1 MEVKPSYMQTEVGEI
16 PRDWEVKAIDEIAD
30 VTSGK
35 RLPYGSTLTSHVT
48 AHPYIRVVDME
59 TGKVSQNNIMYV
71 PDEVFPSISRYR
83 IYKEDIFI
91 SVAGTLGIIGK
102 IPPELDGANL
112 TENADRITKI
122 TCFQDYLLHILIS
135 PLIQNTIKSLQTI
148 GAQPKLALTR
158 IRKFK
163 VPLPLTLTEQVAI
176 AEVLSDSDTHIES
189 LEYLIEKKRQIKQG
203 VMQELLTGK
212 RRLHGFYGKWEYK
225 SFGDLFTI
233 NGGLSA
239 ARDQLSTNGFCYLHY
254 GDIHTSSKSYIDV
267 KAEYQ
272 DIPKL
277 NIQLKKIPNESLLED
292 GDIVFVDA
300 SEDDEG
306 ASKHLVI
313 INKNNI
319 PFISGLHTIVAK
331 SKFSNLSK
339 YYLRYCFK
347 TREIKKQFY
356 FFAVGTKVTGI
367 SKTNIAKI
375 ILPVPSI
382 KEQTQIA
389 EILISIDDEI
399 VALEEQLGKTKMI
412 KEGMIQELLTGRIR
426 LV

>member
-1 MEVKPSYMQTEVGEI
+1 
-16 PRDWEVKAIDEIAD
+16 
-30 VTSGK
+30 
-35 RLPYGSTLTSHVT
+35 
-48 AHPYIRVVDME
+48 
-59 TGKVSQNNIMYV
+59 
-71 PDEVFPSISRYR
+71 
-83 IYKEDIFI
+83 
-91 SVAGTLGIIGK
+91 
-102 IPPELDGANL
+102 
-112 TENADRITKI
+112 
-122 TCFQDYLLHILIS
+122 
-135 PLIQNTIKSLQTI
+135 
-148 GAQPKLALTR
+148 
-158 IRKFK
+158 
-163 VPLPLTLTEQVAI
+163 
-176 AEVLSDSDTHIES
+176 
-189 LEYLIEKKRQIKQG
+189 
-203 VMQELLTGK
+203 
-212 RRLHGFYGKWEYK
+212 
-225 SFGDLFTI
+225 
-233 NGGLSA
+233 
-239 ARDQLSTNGFCYLHY
+239 
-254 GDIHTSSKSYIDV
+254 
-267 KAEYQ
+267 
-272 DIPKL
+272 L